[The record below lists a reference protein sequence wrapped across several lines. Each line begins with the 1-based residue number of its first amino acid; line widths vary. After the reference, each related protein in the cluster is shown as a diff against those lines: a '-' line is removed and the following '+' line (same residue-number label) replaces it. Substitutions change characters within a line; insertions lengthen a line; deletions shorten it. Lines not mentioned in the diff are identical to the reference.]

1 MKKKLLALCMT
12 FALILSVAGG
22 ITAFAEVSLEE
33 CDRCFQTTVNGFL
46 EQDDVDGNRIRA
58 ERKPVYDIALRQLG
72 YLYEFEI
79 VTGNGYAVIICDDG
93 NYVAQEFVPQSE
105 SPYKSVA
112 ETELCV
118 YVNSMTYLKYS
129 DGKYCDIETSAEI
142 SQENLETLRADAIV
156 YKQTALSAE
165 SDSVTIKYVSRV
177 PESKSLSRRIPKFV
191 NPGGIENACAAVA
204 GANIIG
210 FYDRYH
216 EDLIPNHKAG
226 YESYGFYLYSLQ
238 DNYVGDA
245 IKQLYSDMNGTADGI
260 SETNFKK
267 GMQKYCEDK
276 GFNCIFTPIT
286 SSGKLNFSSV
296 KQSINENKPIALLV
310 STYTVANIAGY
321 DGYDRYDYDYY
332 YGNHIM
338 AGFGYYGL
346 DYTLTDG
353 SSLRSE
359 FVYVASGY
367 SKPVDAFF
375 NINYST
381 NINSAYKVYIY

>member
-46 EQDDVDGNRIRA
+46 EQDNVDGNRIRA

-156 YKQTALSAE
+156 YKQTALSSTHE
-165 SDSVTIKYVSRV
+165 TVTIRFISRT
-177 PESKSLSRRIPKFV
+177 PESKSLSRKVPCYY
-191 NPGGIENACAAVA
+191 NPGDLNSACAAVA
-204 GANIIG
+204 GTNIIG

-216 EDLIPNHKAG
+216 EELIPNHTAG
-226 YESYGFYLYSLQ
+226 FESYGYYFY
-238 DNYVGDA
+238 NYADSYVYDA
-245 IKQLYSDMNGTADGI
+245 MRKLYSDMNGTADGI
-260 SETNFKK
+260 SETNFKN
-267 GMQKYCEDK
+267 GMQKYCEEK
-276 GFNCIFTPIT
+276 GLNCIFTPIT
-286 SSGKLNFSSV
+286 SSGKLNFSAV

-310 STYTVANIAGY
+310 STYTIADIISDTNY
-321 DGYDRYDYDYY
+321 DKYGYDYY

-359 FVYVASGY
+359 FVYVSSGY
-367 SKPVDAFF
+367 TKPADAFF

>member
-1 MKKKLLALCMT
+1 
-12 FALILSVAGG
+12 
-22 ITAFAEVSLEE
+22 
-33 CDRCFQTTVNGFL
+33 
-46 EQDDVDGNRIRA
+46 
-58 ERKPVYDIALRQLG
+58 
-72 YLYEFEI
+72 
-79 VTGNGYAVIICDDG
+79 
-93 NYVAQEFVPQSE
+93 
-105 SPYKSVA
+105 
-112 ETELCV
+112 
-118 YVNSMTYLKYS
+118 
-129 DGKYCDIETSAEI
+129 
-142 SQENLETLRADAIV
+142 
-156 YKQTALSAE
+156 
-165 SDSVTIKYVSRV
+165 
-177 PESKSLSRRIPKFV
+177 
-191 NPGGIENACAAVA
+191 
-204 GANIIG
+204 
-210 FYDRYH
+210 
-216 EDLIPNHKAG
+216 
-226 YESYGFYLYSLQ
+226 
-238 DNYVGDA
+238 
-245 IKQLYSDMNGTADGI
+245 MNGTADGI

-310 STYTVANIAGY
+310 STYTIADIINY
-321 DGYDRYDYDYY
+321 DGYDYYGYDFY